1 MEPRGVSAAIPL
13 MGGGL
18 FPQKEEHEKMYVKI
32 FVGNLPKSMTE
43 GELTI
48 LFNQAGEVIVADLI
62 TDRNNGESI
71 GFAFVTMSSRSDA
84 ERAIHIFNAY
94 SWNEHQIKVN
104 MAQPS
109 FQL

>member
-1 MEPRGVSAAIPL
+1 MN
-13 MGGGL
+13 
-18 FPQKEEHEKMYVKI
+18 VKLY
-32 FVGNLPKSMTE
+32 VGNLPKSMTQ
-43 GELTI
+43 GELST

-62 TDRNNGESI
+62 TDRNNGESK

-84 ERAIHIFNAY
+84 ERAIHMFKAY
-94 SWNEHQIKVN
+94 SWNEQQMKVN